1 MMSKYKVVVSDQV
14 FPSVE
19 VERNLLAE
27 IDADLTVA
35 SGDVEAVLADASD
48 ADAILNTY
56 LPWDAASIARLSQ
69 CKIIARYGIGFDNVD
84 LGAAADAG
92 IVVTNVPDYSV
103 EEVATHA
110 LALILAS
117 LRKVVTADDSVREG
131 TWSIDNFRPI
141 RRLSTLTVGLVG
153 YGRIARRIAAPLEAL
168 GAQII
173 AHDPYLQPGADF
185 PPLLELET
193 VLSRADI
200 ISLHLPLT
208 DETRGIISENALATM
223 KNDAILI
230 NTSRGPLV
238 DLDAVITALEDGR
251 LGAAGLDVFDVEPLD
266 AGRVEDV
273 PNLIVTPHMAYYSEE
288 ALAESQRK
296 AATQVIK
303 VLTGEKPDYQ
313 VN

>member
-1 MMSKYKVVVSDQV
+1 MTTYKVVVSDQV

-19 VERNLLAE
+19 IERGLLADV
-27 IDADLTVA
+27 DADLIVA
-35 SGDVEAVLADASD
+35 SGDIESVLAVAAD
-48 ADAILNTY
+48 ADAVLNTY
-56 LPWDAASIARLSQ
+56 LPWTADSISRLEK
-69 CKIIARYGIGFDNVD
+69 CRIIARYGIGFDNVD
-84 LGAAADAG
+84 LKAAADAG

-117 LRKVVTADDSVREG
+117 LRKVVVADDSARKG

-153 YGRIARRIAAPLEAL
+153 YGRIARRIAAPLQAL
-168 GAQII
+168 GADII
-173 AHDPYLQPGADF
+173 AHDPFLQEGPDL
-185 PPLLELET
+185 PPLLELDT
-193 VLSRADI
+193 VLGRSDI
-200 ISLHLPLT
+200 VSLHLPLT
-208 DETRGIISENALATM
+208 DETRGIIGTEALARM
-223 KNDAILI
+223 KPGSILI

-238 DLDAVITALEDGR
+238 DLDALAGALKEGTI
-251 LGAAGLDVFDVEPLD
+251 GAAGLDVFDVEPLD
-266 AGRVEDV
+266 PARLQSV

-288 ALAESQRK
+288 ALEESQRK

-303 VLTGEKPDYQ
+303 VLTGEAPDYQ

>member
-1 MMSKYKVVVSDQV
+1 MTKYKVVVSDQV

-19 VERNLLAE
+19 LERGLLAD
-27 IDADLTVA
+27 IDAELVVA
-35 SGDVEAVLADASD
+35 SGDVESVLATATD

-56 LPWDAASIARLSQ
+56 LPWSADSIARLTR

-84 LGAAADAG
+84 LKAAADAG

-117 LRKVVTADDSVREG
+117 LRKVVVADGSVRSG

-168 GAQII
+168 GASII
-173 AHDPYLQPGADF
+173 AHDPYLQAGPDL
-185 PPLLELET
+185 PPLLELDT

-200 ISLHLPLT
+200 VSLHLPLT
-208 DETRGIISENALATM
+208 DETRGIIGADALARM
-223 KNDAILI
+223 KPGAILV

-238 DLDAVITALEDGR
+238 DLDALGDALRKGTI
-251 LGAAGLDVFDVEPLD
+251 GAAGLDVFDVEPLD
-266 AGRVEDV
+266 ASRVEGV
-273 PNLIVTPHMAYYSEE
+273 PNLTVTPHMAYYSEE

-303 VLTGEKPDYQ
+303 VLTGERPDYQ